1 MLLPLALWLC
11 VISVDLNADW
21 NHNWG
26 DLLVICRAYHA
37 SPAYQFVGEVW
48 SILIRQVIL
57 FLVETTVDSV
67 VTLSK
72 TNTIAR
78 RRIPWALVGWLR
90 LYVRY
95 RFCRDKESVAT
106 LHPTSHIPRLHRFPF
121 LIRRLENQATV
132 QYRKCRTKIPFDL
145 TDSFILTP

>member
-1 MLLPLALWLC
+1 M
-11 VISVDLNADW
+11 
-21 NHNWG
+21 
-26 DLLVICRAYHA
+26 
-37 SPAYQFVGEVW
+37 FGEVW

-106 LHPTSHIPRLHRFPF
+106 LHPTSVALHRFPF

-132 QYRKCRTKIPFDL
+132 QYRKCWTIIPFDL
-145 TDSFILTP
+145 TDSVILTY